1 MPRPGHHHGL
11 ATSPGQPPAAWKEP
25 GVGVRCLPW
34 LRHLPLCPLWLP
46 PAPPTWLLHAPP
58 APLSSPGWEH
68 LPVLGRFPGGVGIPS
83 SQQLQ
88 LSTEALVTQPVPGM
102 MRSVPGILH
111 TRLQPGAQPAAL
123 VVLQPGIIALEGSGA
138 EILPSSVPCPQGRTG
153 RFNAAE
159 SALPCAGHA
168 RHPSPPSVRVKGSGK
183 RAGRRRRDEETGC
196 ANHCH
201 PSPD

>member
-1 MPRPGHHHGL
+1 M
-11 ATSPGQPPAAWKEP
+11 AWPAARASPQQP
-25 GVGVRCLPW
+25 GRSPVWGLLPA
-34 LRHLPLCPLWLP
+34 LAVSP
-46 PAPPTWLLHAPP
+46 PSLSPVAPTCSTNLAAPRSP
-58 APLSSPGWEH
+58 CPLSSPGWEH

-88 LSTEALVTQPVPGM
+88 LSTEALVTQP
-102 MRSVPGILH
+102 VPGILH

-201 PSPD
+201 PAPD